1 MNGCGKTFKQII
13 KIYRGQVFSV
23 LATFFRTDK
32 SSFLLTMLRGIKVR
46 LYPNKEQQARLNQVL
61 GCYRFVY
68 NKTLELKKNAYDED
82 KTNLKLTDI
91 SKWFHGTL
99 LKDENYAWLKTQNTK
114 VMKQSMRQMLTAYA
128 NFFKYKKGFPKFKS
142 KKDKQSALFPSE
154 AISKRNTFDERKI
167 TLTKDL
173 KDIRFRC
180 SDLYFK
186 RLQDHKDCIKSATV
200 SKTKSGN
207 YFLSILVDIPKEE
220 LIKFK
225 HTKQCVGIDLGVKDF
240 VITSD
245 GEVFENKHFFKK
257 QEKKVKRLQKQL
269 SKKVKG
275 SHNREK
281 QRVRIAKAFERL
293 TNQKDAYI
301 HSVVN
306 ALLSLYDLVC
316 MEDLNVQG
324 MVKNHKLAKAIQE
337 VGFYKFKQILL
348 DKASVNCKQV
358 VLVDRFYPS
367 SKTCHKCGY
376 VKKDLTLSDREWV
389 CPICGEHLERDINA
403 AINILIE
410 GLRIIGVRSTEFTL
424 AENPTVDDRLATDLK
439 SGGSLKQERRTNN
452 SNFY

>member
-1 MNGCGKTFKQII
+1 M
-13 KIYRGQVFSV
+13 
-23 LATFFRTDK
+23 
-32 SSFLLTMLRGIKVR
+32 TMLRGIKVR
-46 LYPNKEQQARLNQVL
+46 LYPNKEQQTRLNQVL

-68 NKTLELKKNAYDED
+68 NKTLELKKTAYDED
-82 KTNLKLTDI
+82 KTTLGLTDI

-99 LKDENYAWLKTQNTK
+99 LKDENYAWLQEQNTK
-114 VMKQSMRQMLTAYA
+114 VMKQSIRQMLGAYDK
-128 NFFKYKKGFPKFKS
+128 FFNQHNGFPKFKS

-154 AISKRNTFDERKI
+154 AISKRNTFNERKI
-167 TLTKDL
+167 TLTQDL
-173 KDIRFRC
+173 KGIKFRC
-180 SDLYFK
+180 SDLYHK
-186 RLQDHKDCIKSATV
+186 RLQDYKDCIRSATV
-200 SKTKSGN
+200 SRTKSGN
-207 YFLSILVDIPKEE
+207 YFLSILVDIPQEE
-220 LIKFK
+220 LQKFK

-245 GEVFENKHFFKK
+245 GEVFENKHFFKR
-257 QEKKVKRLQKQL
+257 QENKVKRLQRQL

-275 SHNREK
+275 SNNREK
-281 QRVRIAKAFERL
+281 QRIKIAKAYERL

-324 MVKNHKLAKAIQE
+324 MLKNHKLAKAIQE

-348 DKASVNCKQV
+348 DKANANGKQV

-376 VKKDLTLSDREWV
+376 VKKDLTLSNREWT
-389 CPICGEHLERDINA
+389 CPMCGEHHDRDINA
-403 AINILIE
+403 AMNILSE
-410 GLRIIGVRSTEFTL
+410 GLRTIGVRNTEFTL
-424 AENPTVDDRLATDLK
+424 ADCPTAERRTTRKCGAMDDRSEMNLK
-439 SGGSLKQERRTNN
+439 SSGRLKQERRTNN